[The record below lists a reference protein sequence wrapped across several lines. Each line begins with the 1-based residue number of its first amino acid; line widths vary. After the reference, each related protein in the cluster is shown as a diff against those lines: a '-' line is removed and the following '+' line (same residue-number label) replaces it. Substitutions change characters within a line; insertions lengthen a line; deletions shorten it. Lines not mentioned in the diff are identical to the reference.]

1 MAKFAVNSRLVAHA
15 IHPTTKK
22 HLFLAAHAANSAA
35 NKPEEKSFRRR
46 NFHLELENSEAS
58 CFRAKTPLEKSCFF
72 GGTAWRGRALL
83 AGRSPTLWP
92 PLGWMG
98 GHLAPHPT
106 PSCARRPHTLGRVVK
121 ERQRCVPCTQRAS
134 AAAAD
139 AAAHNAATAI
149 NASGVMSRCPVG
161 HVSERKTD
169 QCELSPCEF
178 VFLRK

>member
-1 MAKFAVNSRLVAHA
+1 MLSCKNTFGKELFFWRNRLAR
-15 IHPTTKK
+15 PRT
-22 HLFLAAHAANSAA
+22 
-35 NKPEEKSFRRR
+35 
-46 NFHLELENSEAS
+46 
-58 CFRAKTPLEKSCFF
+58 F
-72 GGTAWRGRALL
+72 GGTL
-83 AGRSPTLWP
+83 ADFVA
-92 PLGWMG
+92 PLGVDG

-106 PSCARRPHTLGRVVK
+106 PSCARRPHTLGRVGK